1 MRDRLRRGACT
12 LILTLG
18 AALAATLGSGQAALP
33 TPTATARLQPSPEMA
48 RLFRSFLG
56 DWNVHESFEVS
67 GDRRGSSRD
76 GTATFRESGGFSLV
90 EDYHSA
96 GTAGELH
103 FLALLWWEPGSR
115 VYRVLTCA
123 NDDGCAMRGTARW
136 EGVALV
142 NTFEEKGK
150 DRTIVYRDSFVE
162 ITPDS
167 FTLVSEGVSGGK
179 TVWRVTT
186 RYTGRRPA
194 R

>member
-1 MRDRLRRGACT
+1 MRDRLRRRPVT
-12 LILTLG
+12 LVLTLG
-18 AALAATLGSGQAALP
+18 AALAAARGAAQTP
-33 TPTATARLQPSPEMA
+33 TPAPRLQPSPEMA

-56 DWNVHESFEVS
+56 DWNVHEDFEVS

-90 EDYHSA
+90 EDYHSD
-96 GTAGELH
+96 GSAGELR
-103 FLALLWWEPGSR
+103 FLALLWWEPGAR

-150 DRTIVYRDSFVE
+150 DRTIVYRDSIAD
-162 ITPDS
+162 ITPNS
-167 FTLVSEGVSGGK
+167 FTLISVGVSEGK
-179 TVWRVTT
+179 TFWRVTT
-186 RYTGRRPA
+186 RYSRHGAA